1 MNLAMSLCKP
11 GISFLPVLFEE
22 RTARPNVLRALD
34 AADSIFLR
42 VCICS
47 TTSGASPQATFLTPN
62 NFLSQI
68 YTRSVI
74 EPAAAPAPAKEATTP
89 QPENSNTNTLY
100 RNTDR
105 QRKKSKMTD
114 EEILEKLRTYSV
126 FLVWESGVLYARRR
140 VAAPNVHPQL
150 LSQRHLRLP
159 APTVTVLRGGK
170 SSLGIPAASEGSGG
184 WAAFA

>member
-1 MNLAMSLCKP
+1 MKIKLAGTSVKLAFHFFPFSLRSGQQNQTFKFKSPVC
-11 GISFLPVLFEE
+11 GRQHLPKGLH
-22 RTARPNVLRALD
+22 LKYDL
-34 AADSIFLR
+34 
-42 VCICS
+42 
-47 TTSGASPQATFLTPN
+47 GASLHTAFMTQN

-114 EEILEKLRTYSV
+114 EEILEKLSMYSV
-126 FLVWESGVLYARRR
+126 FLV
-140 VAAPNVHPQL
+140 
-150 LSQRHLRLP
+150 
-159 APTVTVLRGGK
+159 
-170 SSLGIPAASEGSGG
+170 
-184 WAAFA
+184 

>member
-1 MNLAMSLCKP
+1 MNLCKTSL
-11 GISFLPVLFEE
+11 SFSPIQFEKW
-22 RTARPNVLRALD
+22 TANPDMLRALD
-34 AADSIFLR
+34 VANSIFLR
-42 VCICS
+42 VCIWNMI
-47 TTSGASPQATFLTPN
+47 SGASLQATLLTQN

-114 EEILEKLRTYSV
+114 EEILEKLSMYPV
-126 FLVWESGVLYARRR
+126 FLVW
-140 VAAPNVHPQL
+140 
-150 LSQRHLRLP
+150 
-159 APTVTVLRGGK
+159 
-170 SSLGIPAASEGSGG
+170 
-184 WAAFA
+184 